1 MIQRILATL
10 LVGTFFGAN
19 SLRAETVQV
28 SIFTGFPLALADLDG
43 GVRENL
49 NAKTLLGAEVTLHLK
64 DYPFAVGVYYEGYF
78 GGDYG
83 FLPLNNSGVLFH
95 YYPFGTLN
103 NNTNIGNKVAIR
115 QTGLTMYGTFGAGL
129 TFMNIRSQ
137 IVGGTKGG
145 HFFGASAFNMKLA
158 ANLDYPVDDTFI
170 TGLSL
175 YYLTTFGGKAG
186 PDNEDVGIP
195 LSFAFVVRGSYLFF

>member
-1 MIQRILATL
+1 MKSLSSLLLAAS
-10 LVGTFFGAN
+10 VFAVPAM
-19 SLRAETVQV
+19 AETVQA
-28 SIFTGFPLALADLDG
+28 SFLTGFPLALVDLDG
-43 GVRENL
+43 GIRGNL
-49 NAKTLLGAEVTLHLK
+49 NAKALIGGEVTLHLK

-83 FLPLNNSGVLFH
+83 MLPLNNSGIMLH
-95 YYPFGTLN
+95 YYPFGSLN
-103 NNTNIGNKVAIR
+103 NNTNIGNKVSVR
-115 QTGLTMYGTFGAGL
+115 QTGLTMYGTFAAGL

-137 IVGGTKGG
+137 KATDTQ

-158 ANLDYPVDDTFI
+158 ANLDYPVDDRFVM
-170 TGLSL
+170 GGSL

-195 LSFAFVVRGSYLFF
+195 LSFAFVMRSSWLFF